1 MSCIY
6 GIEHIIFSD
15 SNGGILPHVHHNVH
29 QVFFIMEGTVHVKIG
44 TKYYFVNRPTAV
56 FVSNFETHSFVAE
69 NGKFSRFCISL
80 TPTLIKQEIRSDK
93 LASII
98 SNRPAHFCH
107 CVDIEPIAPL
117 ISQMLW
123 ELLKE
128 KRSKPTEF
136 PENVSALLRC
146 IFVALYRHAPETFPF
161 DDNNI
166 SSTVQKIKQKIE
178 NDLASEQSLEELAAE
193 FHVSQYYL
201 AHAYKQVTGYSIKN
215 YRMLCRIAEARELL
229 TNTSMSVSAISDHV
243 GFPDTS
249 NFSKY
254 FKKKEGYTPSKYRQ
268 IHKGAK
274 E

>member
-1 MSCIY
+1 MSCIQ
-6 GIEHIIFSD
+6 GIEHIIFSE

-29 QVFFIMEGTVHVKIG
+29 QIFFIMDGSVHVKVDD
-44 TKYYFVNRPTAV
+44 KYYFVNRPSAV
-56 FVSNFETHSFVAE
+56 FVSNFETHSFVSE
-69 NGKFSRFCISL
+69 SPKFSRFCISI
-80 TPTLIKQEIRSDK
+80 TPTLIKQEIKSDR
-93 LASII
+93 LSSII

-117 ISQMLW
+117 ISQMLK
-123 ELLKE
+123 ELVKE
-128 KRSKPTEF
+128 KNLTSAEF
-136 PENVSALLRC
+136 PENASALLRS
-146 IFVALYRHAPETFPF
+146 ILVAVYRHSPESFPF

-178 NDLASEQSLEELAAE
+178 NNLSSEQSLEELAAE
-193 FHVSQYYL
+193 FHISQYYL

-229 TNTSMSVSAISDHV
+229 TNTSMSISDISDRV

-268 IHKGAK
+268 MHKGEK
-274 E
+274 K